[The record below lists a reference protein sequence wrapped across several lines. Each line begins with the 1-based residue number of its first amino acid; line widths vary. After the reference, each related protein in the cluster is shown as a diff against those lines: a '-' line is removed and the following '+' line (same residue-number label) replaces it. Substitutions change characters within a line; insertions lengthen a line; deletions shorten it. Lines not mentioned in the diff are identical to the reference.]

1 MVKILS
7 VLQETRVRFLGWKD
21 PLEKGMATHSSVLA
35 WRIPWQEEPGGLQS
49 MGLSDLVSGVQ
60 HSDSVI
66 HLHIF
71 IVFQIILFY
80 FKLFILYQGIAD

>member
-1 MVKILS
+1 MARGAWWATVHVAAES
-7 VLQETRVRFLGWKD
+7 QTR
-21 PLEKGMATHSSVLA
+21 
-35 WRIPWQEEPGGLQS
+35 
-49 MGLSDLVSGVQ
+49 LSDLVSGVQ

-80 FKLFILYQGIAD
+80 CKLCILYRGIAD